1 MTSYTAVFFDAGGT
15 LWYARKTV
23 VEVWHEV
30 LAAQGMEISIE
41 QIDDAWQT
49 MQPMRQGQVDAFETS
64 GTPTSLAGV
73 QEYLDQFN
81 SKFLGELKIMD
92 EDATLVGRV
101 HRGFENNRFLYPE
114 TADVLKELQGKG
126 YRLAIVSNGYEQE
139 QTAANLGIAS
149 YFDTIIG
156 SFYVGFRKP
165 MPEIYHMAL
174 DRLGIGPEQAIMVGD
189 HWGADVEGPERV
201 GIKGVHLHQSR
212 LGVHL
217 DRGYPTPG
225 PEAIKDL
232 WGIVRLV
239 NEDGSGVARGTPN
252 SG

>member
-15 LWYARKTV
+15 LWYARKTL

-30 LAAQGMEISIE
+30 LAAQGMELPIG
-41 QIDDAWQT
+41 QLNDAWET
-49 MQPMRQGQVDAFETS
+49 MQPMRQAQGDAFETS
-64 GTPTSLAGV
+64 GTPSSLAGV
-73 QEYLDQFN
+73 QEYLDRFN
-81 SKFLGELKIMD
+81 REFLGELKIMD
-92 EDATLVGRV
+92 EDATLVRRV
-101 HRGFENNRFLYPE
+101 HSGLADNRFLYPE
-114 TADVLKELQGKG
+114 TVEVLKELQGRR
-126 YRLAIVSNGYEQE
+126 YRMAIVSNGYEQE
-139 QTAANLGIAS
+139 RTATELGIAS

-189 HWGADVEGPERV
+189 HWEADVEGPERV

-217 DRGYPTPG
+217 DRGYPPPG

-232 WGIVRLV
+232 RGIVRLV
-239 NEDGSGVARGTPN
+239 DEYGSG
-252 SG
+252 